1 MLFSSANTIVM
12 WLPSVLERIRM
23 GDWVARG
30 IGNGILRLSPPG
42 QPPEQIQPGSAAVG
56 SLHSPQAAQVG
67 SCQWGWCRSVVRT
80 TIALNPRF
88 FTTRLHTLPHCTHPH
103 SSRQVIPGPA
113 SLPFC
118 FVSLCLPP
126 AQHPERC
133 CLQRAVLPRLSLF
146 QAFRKQAGL
155 VTRTKPLIC
164 LGFDYTK
171 VRSIS
176 QKLPDRSFI

>member
-42 QPPEQIQPGSAAVG
+42 QPPVQIQPGSAAMG
-56 SLHSPQAAQVG
+56 SLHSPQAAQVQSEAG
-67 SCQWGWCRSVVRT
+67 AEACSEPPSPPFHQ
-80 TIALNPRF
+80 AA
-88 FTTRLHTLPHCTHPH
+88 PHP
-103 SSRQVIPGPA
+103 
-113 SLPFC
+113 
-118 FVSLCLPP
+118 VSLRSSTPFQASHPTFCIPSFLLCFPLPSPSP
-126 AQHPERC
+126 APRDAAC
-133 CLQRAVLPRLSLF
+133 RGAVLPRLSPF
-146 QAFRKQAGL
+146 QAFRKRARL

-164 LGFDYTK
+164 LGFDYTE